1 VPFYSDWDQEE
12 FRLHPRSKHA
22 GALPDLFGRPQT
34 ISPPH
39 RPEFSKDRDRI
50 IHCSA
55 FRRLQGKTQ
64 VFLAGEYD
72 FYRTR
77 LTHSMEV
84 AQIGRGIVFH
94 LNESLEGG
102 GISAEIVEAACLAH
116 DLGNPPFGHPG
127 EEILNGLM
135 AGNGGFEGN
144 AQSVR
149 EVCRLMWRTTERED
163 GMRPSRA
170 FLDAIF
176 KYKRIAAGNT
186 ASDSKFLYPEQKTEL
201 EFLFD
206 GAVPEPLSRAAEQY
220 ATVVG
225 QGGEVADLK
234 KHRRTMT
241 RTLEAHRSV
250 EAQIMDW
257 ADNTAYSLFDIS
269 DGFRAGFIDAA
280 NVRTWI
286 EAHPKLSEPQRLALT
301 HLAGI
306 LEQVLHEDRN
316 ALSVYLA
323 RSVGAF
329 IGAVSLAERGDSS
342 LPASNRYRWTLEIQP
357 GMVEVYEAF
366 SNLARDLVYESA
378 RVQQLRYKTGRML
391 RMVTEA
397 LLENYEKRS
406 PRSLTADATHRWILK
421 ADDRAARLRRVC
433 DYLAGSTDD
442 YLIRIYRRL
451 FESNAGSLTDLT

>member
-1 VPFYSDWDQEE
+1 MPFYSDWDQEE
-12 FRLHPRSKHA
+12 FRLHPRTQHTEV
-22 GALPDLFGRPQT
+22 LPDLFGRAQKA
-34 ISPPH
+34 SSPH

-94 LNESLEGG
+94 LNESLDGD

-127 EEILNGLM
+127 EAILNDLM
-135 AGNGGFEGN
+135 SGCGGFEGN

-149 EVCRLMWRTTERED
+149 EVCRLMWRTTRRED

-176 KYKRIAAGNT
+176 KYKRIPSGATAG
-186 ASDSKFLYPEQKTEL
+186 DSKFLYPEQTTEL

-206 GAVPEPLSRAAEQY
+206 GKISETLSRAAEEY
-220 ATVVG
+220 SAAVG
-225 QGGEVADLK
+225 QGIQGAELK
-234 KHRRTMT
+234 PHRSRMT
-241 RTLEAHRSV
+241 RILESHRSV

-257 ADNTAYSLFDIS
+257 ADNTAYSLFDVS

-280 NVRTWI
+280 AVRSWV
-286 EAHPKLSEPQRLALT
+286 EAHATLSEPQQLALLQ
-301 HLAGI
+301 LAAI
-306 LEQVLHEDRN
+306 LDESKNVDRN

-323 RSVGAF
+323 RTVGTF
-329 IGAVSLAERGDSS
+329 IGAASLAERADSH
-342 LPASNRYRWTLEIQP
+342 LPPSNRYRWKLELQP
-357 GMVEVYEAF
+357 EIVQVYEAF
-366 SNLARDLVYESA
+366 RDLARDLVYESA
-378 RVQQLRYKTGRML
+378 RVEQLRFKTGRML

-397 LLENYEKRS
+397 LLENYEKPQ
-406 PRSLTADATHRWILK
+406 PRSLTADATHRWILQ
-421 ADDRAARLRRVC
+421 AHDRASRLRRVC